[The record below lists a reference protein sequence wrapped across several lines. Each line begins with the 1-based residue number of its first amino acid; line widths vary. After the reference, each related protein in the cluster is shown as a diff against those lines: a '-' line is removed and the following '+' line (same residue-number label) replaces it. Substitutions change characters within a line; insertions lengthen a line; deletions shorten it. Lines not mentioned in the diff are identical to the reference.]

1 MLSKGVRK
9 VHSVTD
15 SRPPR
20 RYCVCSVS
28 RIGLM
33 KRRHRRHLHLPC
45 PCPSPPPAVPTLSS
59 SCHAPAPSCTHQNE
73 QRREPLNDDRKGSSV
88 PLLSPAALCHSVQT
102 PAIPCIPKR
111 PSLLWLPSPLLPTC
125 ALQVILSI
133 SSCSEFCY
141 SSHPLLIEDLNDS
154 QFTADQ
160 CVCLTRFVCCPV
172 SRINSSCLLT
182 SRLPPYPC
190 LPTCQSAFHF
200 ATHSALC
207 TCLLPCLPQTPVCF
221 SLVFSLC
228 LMVCH
233 P

>member
-59 SCHAPAPSCTHQNE
+59 SCHAPAPSCTHRNE

-88 PLLSPAALCHSVQT
+88 PLLPLLHSATPFRPLLHPVSQSALPCCGCRLHCFPLVPSKSFCQFPHAASFVIH
-102 PAIPCIPKR
+102 PIPCSSR
-111 PSLLWLPSPLLPTC
+111 TSMTANSLL
-125 ALQVILSI
+125 
-133 SSCSEFCY
+133 
-141 SSHPLLIEDLNDS
+141 
-154 QFTADQ
+154 
-160 CVCLTRFVCCPV
+160 
-172 SRINSSCLLT
+172 INV
-182 SRLPPYPC
+182 
-190 LPTCQSAFHF
+190 F
-200 ATHSALC
+200 A
-207 TCLLPCLPQTPVCF
+207 
-221 SLVFSLC
+221 
-228 LMVCH
+228 
-233 P
+233 